1 MGRSALPRV
10 GGRGYDRRVDE
21 VGGVPEERDQGAP
34 VGTSEAHEEVVN
46 TLLDLQ
52 RRLRGEPVERDVD
65 DWTGLPPRGRRRRE
79 RPRLPEG
86 GVAVETG
93 SGLGVIAAPDPG
105 TQAPPADPVV
115 ALEERLVRLE
125 RDLDALLASIE
136 ELSRLRR

>member
-1 MGRSALPRV
+1 
-10 GGRGYDRRVDE
+10 
-21 VGGVPEERDQGAP
+21 
-34 VGTSEAHEEVVN
+34 VN

-79 RPRLPEG
+79 RPRLPEE

-93 SGLGVIAAPDPG
+93 SGLGVIAAPEAG

>member
-1 MGRSALPRV
+1 M
-10 GGRGYDRRVDE
+10 
-21 VGGVPEERDQGAP
+21 PEERDRGAP

-52 RRLRGEPVERDVD
+52 RRLRGEPAGRDVD
-65 DWTGLPPRGRRRRE
+65 EWTGLPGGRRRRG
-79 RPRLPEG
+79 RPGLPED

-93 SGLGVIAAPDPG
+93 SGLGVTAAPEPG
-105 TQAPPADPVV
+105 TQAPPGDPVV